1 MANWMK
7 RTLGKTPWRALPL
20 LALGTLA
27 AYQSASSFA
36 GAAAKEPREKVEAAV
51 LAKAARG
58 ETTFWVLLHEKASL
72 APALAMKRE
81 DARGEFVYR
90 ELREVADRSQAD
102 LRGELAARGARFQP
116 FWVANTIR
124 VTGDE
129 SLLLDIAARPEVKA
143 VLDQRT
149 YHIPMPRFEEAQAP
163 NAIEWGIESIR
174 AQKVWSEFGVR
185 GEDIVVANIDTGV
198 QYNNPALVRQ
208 YRGNLGGGNFDH
220 NFDWEDPS
228 NVCGNP
234 SNVPCDSSGHGT
246 HTMGTMVGD
255 DGQPGPNQI
264 GVAPNAKW
272 IACMGCE
279 TGSSCSDFALL
290 TCGQWVLAPT
300 DLAGNN
306 PSPALRPHVVNNSW
320 AGGGGDP
327 WYATTVNA
335 WVASG
340 IFPAFAAGN
349 SGPACGSVDSP
360 GDYVASYAAGAF
372 NRSRVIA
379 SFSTRGPSAFGGE
392 LKPNVAAPGVSVR
405 SSLPPNTYGFGT
417 GTSMASPHVSGAVAL
432 LWSAAP
438 NVRRDITATRLLLDN
453 GAKDKSDLT
462 CGGTADDNN
471 VWGEGLLDT
480 LSPIRE
486 ALQR

>member
-1 MANWMK
+1 MK
-7 RTLGKTPWRALPL
+7 GTYSKRPWRALAL
-20 LALGTLA
+20 LGLGTLA
-27 AYQSASSFA
+27 AYQGASSFA

-58 ETTFWVLLHEKASL
+58 ETTFWVLLHEKANL
-72 APALAMKRE
+72 APAHGMKQE

-90 ELREVADRSQAD
+90 KLREVADGSQAD
-102 LRGELAARGARFQP
+102 LRAELEARGVKFKP
-116 FWVANTIR
+116 FWIANAIR

-129 SLLLDIAARPEVKA
+129 GLLLDIAARPEVKA
-143 VLDQRT
+143 IIDVRT
-149 YHIPMPRFEEAQAP
+149 YQIPPPTREADAGESP

-185 GEDIVVANIDTGV
+185 GENIVVANVDTGV
-198 QYNNPALVRQ
+198 HHTHPALVRQ

-220 NFDWEDPS
+220 NYNWEDPS
-228 NVCGNP
+228 NICGNP
-234 SNVPCDSSGHGT
+234 SNVPCDNNDHGT

-272 IACMGCE
+272 IACKGCE
-279 TGSSCSDFALL
+279 FNSCSDFALL
-290 TCGQWVLAPT
+290 TCGQWILAPT
-300 DLAGNN
+300 DLNGNN
-306 PSPALRPHVVNNSW
+306 PQPSLRPHIVNNSW

-327 WYATTVNA
+327 WYSSTVNA

-340 IFPAFAAGN
+340 IFPAFAIGN
-349 SGPACGSVDSP
+349 SGPACGSADSP

-372 NRSRVIA
+372 SRTRVIA

-405 SSLPPNTYGFGT
+405 SSIPPNTYANFS

-432 LWSAAP
+432 LWSASAT
-438 NVRRDITATRLLLDN
+438 VRRDINATRLLLDN

-471 VWGEGLLDT
+471 VWGEGLLDA
-480 LSPIRE
+480 LGPIRE